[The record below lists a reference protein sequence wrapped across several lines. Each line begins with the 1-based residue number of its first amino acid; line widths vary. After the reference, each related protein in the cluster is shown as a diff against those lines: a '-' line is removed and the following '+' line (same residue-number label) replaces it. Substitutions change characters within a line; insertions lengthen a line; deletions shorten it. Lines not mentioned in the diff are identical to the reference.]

1 MSHHCSRSRGRS
13 GILAGGSPYT
23 MVVTKYRFRDNRSAP
38 RQKCGLRS
46 AATTALAVLILVGCA
61 SATPTPI
68 NSIEPLV
75 GKWSGTLDQGGG
87 LQLFYLTI
95 NPDATLV
102 ATWGLNWNNGTI
114 TIEKGVASY
123 QMSPPPREGTFRYYP
138 GGRPSLFMDDTFF
151 SFHAVMNKGP

>member
-1 MSHHCSRSRGRS
+1 M
-13 GILAGGSPYT
+13 
-23 MVVTKYRFRDNRSAP
+23 
-38 RQKCGLRS
+38 
-46 AATTALAVLILVGCA
+46 ALAVLCLVGCA
-61 SATPTPI
+61 SATPTPL

-102 ATWGLNWNNGTI
+102 ATWGLNWNNGSI

-151 SFHAVMNKGP
+151 GFHAVMNKGP

>member
-1 MSHHCSRSRGRS
+1 M
-13 GILAGGSPYT
+13 
-23 MVVTKYRFRDNRSAP
+23 
-38 RQKCGLRS
+38 
-46 AATTALAVLILVGCA
+46 ALAVLILVGCA

-75 GKWSGTLDQGGG
+75 GQWSGTLDQGGG

-114 TIEKGVASY
+114 TIERV
-123 QMSPPPREGTFRYYP
+123 
-138 GGRPSLFMDDTFF
+138 
-151 SFHAVMNKGP
+151 